1 MTRAAIYARVSTD
14 EQASRG
20 TIENQIHSCRD
31 YCEKAGFE
39 VIKEF
44 LDEGVSG
51 TIPLIERPEGARLIA
66 GADDH
71 NFDVVVSYRLD
82 RLGRDALVCQ
92 LAKRRLEK
100 KVKLEFVRERFDDTP
115 QGDFIFSVMAGAAE
129 LELASIRD
137 RLQGGLQTKV
147 REHGYY
153 VASQRPYG
161 YLKVDGNLK
170 EHPKESLVVQE
181 MFKLANQGM
190 SSYAI
195 ARQLN
200 AQGTPQPEST
210 TKPDARNHRGWLHR
224 TVRGFLQNP
233 RYCSKA
239 TYGAGQIPMPCPP
252 LVTPQLFDAV
262 NAGLP
267 TKKANSKRNTK
278 HDYLLQKLLYC
289 GECGKLYYS
298 DTTHGKRV
306 YCCSVVRSGGK
317 EGVGHD
323 GIRTRYSADYLEEA
337 VIDWICRTVWQ
348 EDPAKAFSGFEFEVA
363 EDPSAGVSETA
374 LARLDAELLN
384 IDRKRLQTI
393 DYATENAIDGA
404 DLKASLAILTTRKEE
419 TELELTRARKTLAD
433 SVDVAKTA
441 SSWTAWLKAHA
452 NPTGRVTWTEDEFRE
467 SGLEVQRAFTKA
479 MIDRITI
486 EDDGGRG
493 RLRIEGRSRTSIPLY
508 MNTPVPDY
516 TITSGERVIY
526 APETSE
532 GVTVGSPRTP
542 RSRTQ
547 PMKR

>member
-1 MTRAAIYARVSTD
+1 MSQVRAAIYARVSTD

-39 VIKEF
+39 VIEEF

-170 EHPKESLVVQE
+170 EHPEESLVVQE

-210 TKPDARNHRGWLHR
+210 TKPEARNHRGWLHR

-233 RYCSKA
+233 RYCGKA
-239 TYGAGQIPMPCPP
+239 TYGAGRIPMPCPP

-267 TKKANSKRNTK
+267 KKRTDSKRNTK
-278 HDYLLQKLLYC
+278 HDYLLQNLLHC
-289 GECGKLYYS
+289 AVCGKRYYA
-298 DTTHGKRV
+298 DTSHSKRV
-306 YCCSVVRSGGK
+306 YCLLRRPEWCQRGRRSRRPPYTLQRRRWL
-317 EGVGHD
+317 EG
-323 GIRTRYSADYLEEA
+323 A
-337 VIDWICRTVWQ
+337 VLDWICRTVWPV
-348 EDPAKAFSGFEFEVA
+348 DPDDAFNGFEFEVA
-363 EDPSAGVSETA
+363 DDPESGVSEATI
-374 LARLDAELLN
+374 ARLDAELADLGLQ
-384 IDRKRLQTI
+384 RKRTLS
-393 DYATENAIDGA
+393 G
-404 DLKASLAILTTRKEE
+404 LARGVISDSDVSIALAGISEKKEE
-419 TELELTRARKTLAD
+419 VELALTRERKALQD

-441 SSWTAWLKAHA
+441 SSWIAWIKAHA
-452 NPTGRVTWTEDEFRE
+452 DPDRKVSWTEDEFLE
-467 SGLEVQRAFTKA
+467 SGFEVQRAFAKL
-479 MIDRITI
+479 MIDKNHRRRRQ
-486 EDDGGRG
+486 G
-493 RLRIEGRSRTSIPLY
+493 
-508 MNTPVPDY
+508 
-516 TITSGERVIY
+516 
-526 APETSE
+526 A
-532 GVTVGSPRTP
+532 RTP
-542 RSRTQ
+542 ADRG
-547 PMKR
+547 PL

>member
-161 YLKVDGNLK
+161 YVKVDGNLEK
-170 EHPKESLVVQE
+170 HPEEGPIVKQIFE
-181 MFKLANQGM
+181 LADEGQ

-210 TKPDARNHRGWLHR
+210 TKPSARNHDGWLHR
-224 TVRGFLQNP
+224 TVRGFLQSP
-233 RYCSKA
+233 RYIGEA

-252 LVTPQLFDAV
+252 LVDKDLFERVKAS
-262 NAGLP
+262 LP
-267 TKKANSKRNTK
+267 KKRTDSKRNTK

-289 GECGKLYYS
+289 GECGKLYYA
-298 DTTHGKRV
+298 DTSHSNKRV
-306 YCCSVVRSGGK
+306 YCCSVVRSRGK
-317 EGVGHD
+317 EAGHD
-323 GIRTRYSADYLEEA
+323 GLRTRYNADWLEGA
-337 VIDWICRTVWQ
+337 VLDWICRTVWPL
-348 EDPAKAFSGFEFEVA
+348 DPDQSFAGFDFSVA
-363 EDPSAGVSETA
+363 EDPSAGVSEA
-374 LARLDAELLN
+374 AIARLDDLL
-384 IDRKRLQTI
+384 
-393 DYATENAIDGA
+393 A
-404 DLKASLAILTTRKEE
+404 DLVDRENSIVEAIGRRAITEAVAAATLANLAVRKEQ
-419 TELELTRARKTLAD
+419 TELDLTRERQTLQD
-433 SVDVAKTA
+433 SVNVAKTA
-441 SSWTAWLKAHA
+441 SSWIAWIKAHA
-452 NPTGRVTWTEDEFRE
+452 DPDRKVSWTEDEFLE
-467 SGLEVQRAFTKA
+467 SGFGVQRAFAKL
-479 MIDRITI
+479 MIDRITV
-486 EDDGGRG
+486 EDDKGRG
-493 RLRIEGRSRTSIPLY
+493 RLRIEGRASGQAPLY
-508 MNTPVPDY
+508 MNQEPISY
-516 TITSGERVIY
+516 TITSGGRVIY
-526 APETSE
+526 EPETSG
-532 GVTVGSPRTP
+532 GVTVGSQRTP

-547 PMKR
+547 PIKR

>member
-1 MTRAAIYARVSTD
+1 MSKPRGEPSKTKFTLAETIAKRPVSKS
-14 EQASRG
+14 SR
-20 TIENQIHSCRD
+20 SS
-31 YCEKAGFE
+31 F
-39 VIKEF
+39 
-44 LDEGVSG
+44 DEGVSG

-170 EHPKESLVVQE
+170 EHPEESLVVQE

-233 RYCSKA
+233 RYCGKA

-267 TKKANSKRNTK
+267 KKRTDSKRNTK
-278 HDYLLQKLLYC
+278 PRLLTSKPAALRRLWKALL
-289 GECGKLYYS
+289 
-298 DTTHGKRV
+298 R
-306 YCCSVVRSGGK
+306 
-317 EGVGHD
+317 
-323 GIRTRYSADYLEEA
+323 RY
-337 VIDWICRTVWQ
+337 
-348 EDPAKAFSGFEFEVA
+348 
-363 EDPSAGVSETA
+363 
-374 LARLDAELLN
+374 
-384 IDRKRLQTI
+384 
-393 DYATENAIDGA
+393 
-404 DLKASLAILTTRKEE
+404 
-419 TELELTRARKTLAD
+419 
-433 SVDVAKTA
+433 
-441 SSWTAWLKAHA
+441 
-452 NPTGRVTWTEDEFRE
+452 
-467 SGLEVQRAFTKA
+467 
-479 MIDRITI
+479 
-486 EDDGGRG
+486 
-493 RLRIEGRSRTSIPLY
+493 
-508 MNTPVPDY
+508 
-516 TITSGERVIY
+516 
-526 APETSE
+526 
-532 GVTVGSPRTP
+532 
-542 RSRTQ
+542 
-547 PMKR
+547 